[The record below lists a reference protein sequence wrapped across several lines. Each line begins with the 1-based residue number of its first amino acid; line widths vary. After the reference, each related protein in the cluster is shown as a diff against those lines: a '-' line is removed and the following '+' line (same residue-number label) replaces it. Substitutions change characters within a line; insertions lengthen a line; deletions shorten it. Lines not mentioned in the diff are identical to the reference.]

1 MPLRYFTIERSSIK
15 TKGGRYK
22 ADAPREAA
30 KKAAARLFKEAKTK
44 TQLTF
49 CLRETTKGS
58 KQKEYHYT
66 GKKVYEKKS
75 KTEFKISVVSRK
87 KYVKNS
93 GGSTID
99 ENLAKY
105 KQEMQKIQEKNPR
118 ESPVISE
125 YPLSDNDFPEIPVFA
140 RDKNRRYIRA
150 LPSELEEKGLVWD
163 KSDQF

>member
-1 MPLRYFTIERSSIK
+1 MPSRYFTIERSSINI
-15 TKGGRYK
+15 KGGRYK

-118 ESPVISE
+118 ESPVIRDYVPPS
-125 YPLSDNDFPEIPVFA
+125 DFPDIPLNEDDDIG
-140 RDKNRRYIRA
+140 RYKNMLHSQHNKYSNHSSSRER
-150 LPSELEEKGLVWD
+150 
-163 KSDQF
+163 